1 MQATRYNN
9 VIMEIRYLTLFCS
22 LRKGTG
28 VLKKLCLIF
37 LSSDYSS
44 VPENYITTQRGKN
57 ESLRHLRIDRPKS
70 LGTSLVSFVRDNRL
84 NKIILI
90 RFTLWVFYLSTGKM
104 KGMGLSG
111 INGMRM
117 GQKYYL

>member
-57 ESLRHLRIDRPKS
+57 ESTDDIYGL
-70 LGTSLVSFVRDNRL
+70 TV
-84 NKIILI
+84 
-90 RFTLWVFYLSTGKM
+90 LSP
-104 KGMGLSG
+104 
-111 INGMRM
+111 
-117 GQKYYL
+117 